1 MRAKTVLKAQL
12 TTNALSDAASV
23 LYTVPPN
30 TRAKLIYTVLSN
42 NLVSDFVPAVP
53 YIAGVVNG
61 FGSDGSGGT
70 ITGGQS
76 AVDASGTLN
85 IVSVDLQIDSSS
97 DANILN
103 NTAIAAQDYI
113 ELSSNS
119 SYFMLETGDIIRA
132 RSSIAGVS
140 CVLTVEETSGTVNIN
155 G

>member
-53 YIAGVVNG
+53 YIAGNVNG

-97 DANILN
+97 DATILN

-119 SYFMLETGDIIRA
+119 SYLMLETGDIIRA

>member
-42 NLVSDFVPAVP
+42 NLVSDFVPAVDQ
-53 YIAGVVNG
+53 IVGAWVAHGNNNIVEAEAGT
-61 FGSDGSGGT
+61 D
-70 ITGGQS
+70 
-76 AVDASGTLN
+76 AVAASGTLN
-85 IVSVDLQIDSSS
+85 IVSVDLQIDSVS
-97 DANILN
+97 DATILN

-113 ELSSNS
+113 ELGSNN

>member
-23 LYTVPPN
+23 LYTVPSN

-42 NLVSDFVPAVP
+42 NLVSNFVPAVP
-53 YIAGVVNG
+53 YIAGAVSN
-61 FGSDGSGGT
+61 FGEGGIGGS
-70 ITGGQS
+70 ISGGQS
-76 AVDASGTLN
+76 AVAASGTLN

-119 SYFMLETGDIIRA
+119 SYLMLETGDIIRA

>member
-30 TRAKLIYTVLSN
+30 TRAKLIYAVLSN
-42 NLVSDFVPAVP
+42 NLVSDFVPAVDQ
-53 YIAGVVNG
+53 IVGAWVFHTNTHVVVEAEAGT
-61 FGSDGSGGT
+61 D
-70 ITGGQS
+70 

-119 SYFMLETGDIIRA
+119 SYLMLETGDIIRA